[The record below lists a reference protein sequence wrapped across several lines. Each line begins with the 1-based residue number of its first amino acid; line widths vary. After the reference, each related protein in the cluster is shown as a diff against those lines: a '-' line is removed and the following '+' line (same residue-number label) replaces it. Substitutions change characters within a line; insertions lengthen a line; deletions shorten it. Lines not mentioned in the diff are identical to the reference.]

1 MRFKHLSAALET
13 ISNDINPTA
22 IEKQSVSDFIDKFIS
37 CSLQEPMTRDIA
49 LKLQQHVHSRACER
63 PGTNCRFY
71 FPQLP
76 SLHTMLAVPTR
87 ITCDDIEKRTEL
99 HSQIKAVLG
108 RVKKVLENNEI
119 MERINQVHKSDIEKL
134 FEFKS
139 LAERA
144 KRIIEDP
151 LFRDQILTLKAE
163 KKSGLYTTQKF
174 GDRNIENLKHLYNT
188 YDGKAKQLAKR
199 VPEWREAR
207 LLEVLYEADIIELLG
222 IEEDPELLEELR
234 EEDKDSQ
241 LLRKYH
247 ELLSHSMKGFAAV
260 LRRDIDEV
268 WTNSFNHEWLEIW
281 DSNLDVQIALDM
293 YAIVTYITDYY
304 LKVSNTIHYC
314 KYCKFNFHIFRT
326 TLVHWRS

>member
-1 MRFKHLSAALET
+1 MFLDLKKIEMDEIEKGNFSFTHLNSALET
-13 ISNDINPTA
+13 IANDKVPNA
-22 IEKQSVSDFIDKFIS
+22 IEKQSITDFIDKFIS
-37 CSLQEPMTRDIA
+37 CSLQHPMTRDKA
-49 LKLQQHVHSRACER
+49 LTLQQHVHSRACER

-87 ITCDDIEKRTEL
+87 ITCEDIEKRTEL

-108 RVKKVLENNEI
+108 RVKKVLENEET
-119 MERINQVHKSDIEKL
+119 MKRINQVHRSDIEKL
-134 FEFKS
+134 LEYKS

-151 LFRDQILTLKAE
+151 LFSDQILKLKAE
-163 KKSGLYTTQKF
+163 KKSGLYTTKKF
-174 GDRNIENLKHLYNT
+174 GHRNIENLKHFYNS
-188 YDGKAKQLAKR
+188 YDEKAKELAKR

-207 LLEVLYEADIIELLG
+207 LLEVLYEADIFELLG
-222 IEEDPELLEELR
+222 IEEDLELHEDVR
-234 EEDKDSQ
+234 VEDKNSQ

-247 ELLSHSMKGFAAV
+247 ELLTHSTKGFAAV
-260 LRRDIDEV
+260 LKRDVDEV
-268 WTNSFNHEWLEIW
+268 WTNSFNQEWLEIW

-304 LKVSNTIHYC
+304 LKVRNSYH
-314 KYCKFNFHIFRT
+314 
-326 TLVHWRS
+326 

>member
-1 MRFKHLSAALET
+1 MSFKYLSTALET
-13 ISNDINPTA
+13 ISNDVIPTA
-22 IEKQSVSDFIDKFIS
+22 IEKQSVSNFIDKFIS

-63 PGTNCRFY
+63 PGTNCRFN

-87 ITCDDIEKRTEL
+87 ITCEDIEKKTEL

-108 RVKKVLENNEI
+108 RVKKVLENKET
-119 MERINQVHKSDIEKL
+119 MERINQVHKADFEKL
-134 FEFKS
+134 FELKS
-139 LAERA
+139 LAERS

-151 LFRDQILTLKAE
+151 HFKGQILNLKSE
-163 KKSGLYTTQKF
+163 KKSALYTTRKF
-174 GDRNIENLKHLYNT
+174 GERNIENLRHFHSV
-188 YDGKAKQLAKR
+188 YDENAKKLAKR

-207 LLEVLYEADIIELLG
+207 LIELLYEADILELLG
-222 IEEDPELLEELR
+222 IEEDIELHEDLRVEE
-234 EEDKDSQ
+234 KNSQ

-247 ELLSHSMKGFAAV
+247 ELLSHSTKGFAVV
-260 LRRDIDEV
+260 LKRDIEEV

-281 DSNLDVQIALDM
+281 DSNLDVQVALDM

-304 LKVSNTIHYC
+304 LKVRMLIADS
-314 KYCKFNFHIFRT
+314 F
-326 TLVHWRS
+326 VS

>member
-1 MRFKHLSAALET
+1 MSAALET
-13 ISNDINPTA
+13 ISNDVIPSF
-22 IEKQSVSDFIDKFIS
+22 IEKQSVIEFIDKFIS

-87 ITCDDIEKRTEL
+87 ITCEDIEKKTEL

-108 RVKKVLENNEI
+108 RVKKVLENKET
-119 MERINQVHKSDIEKL
+119 MERINQVHKADFEKL
-134 FEFKS
+134 FELKS
-139 LAERA
+139 LAERS

-151 LFRDQILTLKAE
+151 HFKGQILNLKSQ
-163 KKSGLYTTQKF
+163 KKSALYTTRKF
-174 GDRNIENLKHLYNT
+174 GERNIENLRHFHSV
-188 YDGKAKQLAKR
+188 YDEKAKKLAKR

-207 LLEVLYEADIIELLG
+207 LLEVLHEADIIELLG
-222 IEEDPELLEELR
+222 IEEDLELHEDVR
-234 EEDKDSQ
+234 AEDKNSE

-247 ELLSHSMKGFAAV
+247 ILLSHSMKGFAAV

-304 LKVSNTIHYC
+304 LKASDNQ
-314 KYCKFNFHIFRT
+314 NE
-326 TLVHWRS
+326 

>member
-1 MRFKHLSAALET
+1 
-13 ISNDINPTA
+13 
-22 IEKQSVSDFIDKFIS
+22 
-37 CSLQEPMTRDIA
+37 MTRDIA

-87 ITCDDIEKRTEL
+87 ITCEDIEKRTEL
-99 HSQIKAVLG
+99 HSHIKAVLG
-108 RVKKVLENNEI
+108 RVKKVLENEET

-304 LKVSNTIHYC
+304 LKVSDNE
-314 KYCKFNFHIFRT
+314 NE
-326 TLVHWRS
+326 

>member
-1 MRFKHLSAALET
+1 MDLKEIEKIEIEKGHFSFKFLNSALET
-13 ISNDINPTA
+13 VAQDIIPSA
-22 IEKQSVSDFIDKFIS
+22 IEKQSISDFIDKFIS
-37 CSLQEPMTRDIA
+37 CSLQEPMTRDLA

-108 RVKKVLENNEI
+108 RVKKVLENEET
-119 MERINQVHKSDIEKL
+119 MKRINQVHRADIEKL
-134 FEFKS
+134 LEYKG

-151 LFRDQILTLKAE
+151 LFSDQILKLKAE
-163 KKSGLYTTQKF
+163 KKSGLYVTKKF
-174 GDRNIENLKHLYNT
+174 GVRNIENLKHFYKLNE
-188 YDGKAKQLAKR
+188 GKAKELEKR
-199 VPEWREAR
+199 VPQWREAR
-207 LLEVLYEADIIELLG
+207 LLEVLYEADIMEYLG
-222 IEEDPELLEELR
+222 IEEDPDLLEELR

-247 ELLSHSMKGFAAV
+247 DLLSHSMKGFAAV

-304 LKVSNTIHYC
+304 LKVR
-314 KYCKFNFHIFRT
+314 KVK
-326 TLVHWRS
+326 

>member
-1 MRFKHLSAALET
+1 MSAALET
-13 ISNDINPTA
+13 ISNDVLPSV

-108 RVKKVLENNEI
+108 RVKKVLENKES
-119 MERINQVHKSDIEKL
+119 MERINQVHKADFEKL
-134 FEFKS
+134 FELKS
-139 LAERA
+139 LAERS

-151 LFRDQILTLKAE
+151 HFKNQIAKLKSE
-163 KKSGLYTTQKF
+163 KKSELYTTSKF
-174 GDRNIENLKHLYNT
+174 GERNIENLVHFYNV
-188 YDGKAKQLAKR
+188 YDEMAKKLAKR

-207 LLEVLYEADIIELLG
+207 LLELLYEADIIELLG
-222 IEEDPELLEELR
+222 IEEDLELHEDVR
-234 EEDKDSQ
+234 EEDKNSQ
-241 LLRKYH
+241 LLKKYH
-247 ELLSHSMKGFAAV
+247 ELLSHSTKGFAVV
-260 LRRDIDEV
+260 LKRDIEEV

-281 DSNLDVQIALDM
+281 DSNLDVQVALDM

-304 LKVSNTIHYC
+304 LKVRMLIADKVLAS
-314 KYCKFNFHIFRT
+314 
-326 TLVHWRS
+326 

>member
-1 MRFKHLSAALET
+1 MFLDLKAIEESEVGKGQLSFKHLSAALET
-13 ISNDINPTA
+13 ISNDVTPSP

-87 ITCDDIEKRTEL
+87 ITCEDIEKRTEL
-99 HSQIKAVLG
+99 HSLIKAVLG
-108 RVKKVLENNEI
+108 RVKRVLEDKES
-119 MERINQVHKSDIEKL
+119 MERINQVHKADFEKL
-134 FEFKS
+134 FELKS
-139 LAERA
+139 LAERS

-151 LFRDQILTLKAE
+151 LFRDQIAQLKSE
-163 KKSGLYTTQKF
+163 KKSTLYTTKKF
-174 GDRNIENLKHLYNT
+174 GERNIENLKHFYGV
-188 YDGKAKQLAKR
+188 YDEQAKKLTKR

-207 LLEVLYEADIIELLG
+207 LLELLYEADIIELLG
-222 IEEDPELLEELR
+222 IEEDLELNEDARVEEKNS
-234 EEDKDSQ
+234 E

-247 ELLSHSMKGFAAV
+247 ELLSHSMKGFAVV
-260 LRRDIDEV
+260 LKRDIEEV

-304 LKVSNTIHYC
+304 LKVRMFIAD
-314 KYCKFNFHIFRT
+314 I
-326 TLVHWRS
+326 V

>member
-1 MRFKHLSAALET
+1 MSFKYLSAALET
-13 ISNDINPTA
+13 ISNDVIPSA
-22 IEKQSVSDFIDKFIS
+22 IEKQSVSAFIDKFIS

-99 HSQIKAVLG
+99 HSHIKAVLG
-108 RVKKVLENNEI
+108 RVKKVLENKEI
-119 MERINQVHKSDIEKL
+119 MERISQVHKADFEKL
-134 FEFKS
+134 FEMKS
-139 LAERA
+139 LAERS

-151 LFRDQILTLKAE
+151 LFRDQIAKLKSE
-163 KKSGLYTTQKF
+163 KKSTLYTTKKF
-174 GDRNIENLKHLYNT
+174 GERNIENLSHFHNV
-188 YDGKAKQLAKR
+188 YDEKAKKLAKR

-207 LLEVLYEADIIELLG
+207 LIELLNEADIFEVLG
-222 IEEDPELLEELR
+222 IEEDCELHEDVRVEEKNS
-234 EEDKDSQ
+234 E

-247 ELLSHSMKGFAAV
+247 KLLSHSTKGFAVV
-260 LRRDIDEV
+260 LKRDIEEV

-281 DSNLDVQIALDM
+281 DSNLDVQVALDM

-304 LKVSNTIHYC
+304 LKVRMLIADNS
-314 KYCKFNFHIFRT
+314 FA
-326 TLVHWRS
+326 S